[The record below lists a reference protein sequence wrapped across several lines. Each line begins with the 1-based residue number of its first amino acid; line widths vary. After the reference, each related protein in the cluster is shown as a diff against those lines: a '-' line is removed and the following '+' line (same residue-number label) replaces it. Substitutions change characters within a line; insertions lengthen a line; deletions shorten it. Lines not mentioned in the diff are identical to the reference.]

1 MTDNPSISEP
11 TDKSLS
17 DAVEKVDSVVAVA
30 LTIADLFYKIIA
42 AAIATAVVAYAAE
55 NTGSILLWAIVAA
68 LSVIVAT
75 YSVLIPFKV
84 TFHLRNKVRSGGWKL
99 KILSTLALVVVAMFT
114 IAMFQQLPDMVKYMN
129 NAAHPAMAKASIQ
142 H

>member
-1 MTDNPSISEP
+1 MTDNPS
-11 TDKSLS
+11 LS
-17 DAVEKVDSVVAVA
+17 DLSPPDAAEKVDGVVTIA

-42 AAIATAVVAYAAE
+42 AAIATAVVAYAADK
-55 NTGSILLWAIVAA
+55 THSILLWFIVAV
-68 LSVIVAT
+68 LSLIVAI

-84 TFHLRNKVRSGGWKL
+84 AFPFRNKVKSGGRKL
-99 KILSTLALVVVAMFT
+99 KVMSTIALFAVATFT

-129 NAAHPAMAKASIQ
+129 DAAHPAIAEVSIQ